1 MADGEIRRRASIGIP
16 SLILI
21 FIVLCLATFGI
32 LSLGNAR
39 REDSFSRKNA
49 AAVQEYY
56 RADGQGEEF
65 LQQVDQ
71 ALREAGKASAGADG
85 AGVGSTA
92 ESGLISERKRQVLEA
107 VGLENQADSDL
118 ICADIAMESGL
129 ALRIELAVDWT
140 ECTYQIQSW
149 KVYDRENYEIDQ
161 SVPVWT
167 GGGQ

>member
-71 ALREAGKASAGADG
+71 ALREVAKVSAGADG
-85 AGVGSTA
+85 AGVGSSA
-92 ESGLISERKRQVLEA
+92 ESGLISERKRQVLAA
-107 VGLENQADSDL
+107 VGLENQVDSDL